1 MLDESTR
8 TAILRLHQA
17 GRSARGIA
25 RAIGISRQAVK
36 SVIASGSAMVPEIER
51 PSKIE
56 EHREDILHLYAS
68 CKGNL
73 IRVHEE
79 LQAKGATFSYQ
90 ALTAFCRLHEIGR
103 TPPKPSGRYHFAP
116 GQEMQHDTSPH
127 DVMIGG
133 KLVRAQTA
141 SLVFCY
147 SRMRYVQLYPR
158 FTRIIC
164 KFFMTDALAYFDGA
178 CGTCMID
185 NTNVVVLR
193 GTGAAMLPVPEMASF
208 GERYGFEWKAHEK
221 GDANRSAHVERGFD
235 HVDNNFLAG
244 RQFATW
250 EEANEAAKLWCDKVN
265 AKYRREL
272 SATAREVFAAER
284 RFMQPMPAW
293 VPPVYDLHHRI
304 VDSEGYVQ
312 VHGTRYS
319 APWKLIG
326 KKLEVRETKAQIELY
341 DGPRCVGVHE
351 RTWQHLKDRR
361 HVSLPEHRPPRGERV
376 PQTPTAA
383 ETALLLAGPHMTGY
397 LDGIKKRERGRSA
410 IAMRKLARMMAD
422 YPRQAF
428 VAALEAAAQYGL
440 FDLERV
446 ERLILRNVARDFFP
460 NVMREKEP
468 DHE

>member
-17 GRSARGIA
+17 GRSERGIA
-25 RAIGISRQAVK
+25 RAIGISRQGVK
-36 SVIASGSAMVPEIER
+36 SVIASGSAMVPQLER
-51 PSKIE
+51 PSKME
-56 EHREDILHLYAS
+56 EHREDIMHLYAS
-68 CKGNL
+68 CKGNI

-79 LQAKGATFSYQ
+79 LQTKGATFSYQ
-90 ALTAFCRLHEIGR
+90 ALTAFCRLYEIGHEPVR
-103 TPPKPSGRYHFAP
+103 PSGRYHFEP

-178 CGTCMID
+178 CGICMID

-193 GTGAAMLPVPEMASF
+193 GTSAAMLPVPEMASF
-208 GERYGFEWKAHEK
+208 GERYGFAWKAHEK

-250 EEANEAAKLWCDKVN
+250 EEANDAAKLWCDKVN
-265 AKYRREL
+265 TKYRREL

-284 RFMQPMPAW
+284 RFMQPMPFW

-319 APWKLIG
+319 APWKLIS
-326 KKLEVRETKAQIELY
+326 KKLEVRENKANIEIY
-341 DGPRCVGVHE
+341 DGPRCVATHE
-351 RTWQHLKDRR
+351 RTWLHLKERR
-361 HVSLPEHRPPRGERV
+361 HISLPEHRAPRGERAL
-376 PQTPTAA
+376 QTPTVA
-383 ETALLLAGPHMTGY
+383 ETALLSAGPYMVGY

-410 IAMRKLARMMAD
+410 IAIRWLHRMMAD
-422 YPRQAF
+422 YPREAF
-428 VAALEAAAQYGL
+428 AAATEAAAQYGL

-468 DHE
+468 DNE